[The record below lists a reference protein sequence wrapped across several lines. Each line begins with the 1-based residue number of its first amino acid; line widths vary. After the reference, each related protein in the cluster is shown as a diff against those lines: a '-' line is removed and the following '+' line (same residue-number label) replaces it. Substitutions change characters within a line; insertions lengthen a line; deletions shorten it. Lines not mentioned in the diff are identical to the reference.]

1 MTLDSNRKDQ
11 HVDLAEKQYQ
21 PADLSDFGKMRFV
34 HHSLPNLKVADIS
47 LQTEMAG
54 MSLAAPFYINGMTG
68 GSERTKQINADLAAV
83 AKMTGL
89 AMASGS
95 VSAALKDPSVSDSF
109 SVIRKVNPDGQ
120 IFANIGAHHSLENAK
135 RAVDILEADA
145 LQIHINAPQE
155 MIMPEGDRDFTMWLR
170 QIEEISTHV
179 GVPVIVKEV
188 GFGMSRETIQ
198 QLIGV
203 GVRTIDV
210 SGKGG
215 TNFAAIENARRTT
228 TSYDDLEN
236 WGQSTVISL
245 LEAASHRSK
254 AEFLASGGIK
264 TPLDIVKALSLGAK
278 AVGLSGQFLHMV
290 LNDGPE
296 KTAETIAAW
305 KQQITTVMAMLGKT
319 SVADL
324 AGTDLIFQRDILD
337 WCDMRGIDYRQ
348 YANRSVQS

>member
-47 LQTEMAG
+47 LHTEFAG

-68 GSERTKQINADLAAV
+68 GSERTKQINADLATV

-109 SVIRKVNPDGQ
+109 AIIRKVNPNGKV
-120 IFANIGAHHSLENAK
+120 FANIGAHHSLENAK

-170 QIEEISTHV
+170 QIEEITAHV

-188 GFGMSRETIQ
+188 GFGMSRETIA
-198 QLIGV
+198 QLIAV

-215 TNFAAIENARRTT
+215 TNFAAIENARRTAIA
-228 TSYDDLEN
+228 YDELEN
-236 WGQSTVISL
+236 WGQSTLISL
-245 LEAASHRSK
+245 LEADVHRGK

-290 LNDGPE
+290 LSNGPE
-296 KTAETIAAW
+296 KTAETVEAW
-305 KQQITTVMAMLGKT
+305 KEQITTVMAMLGKT

-324 AGTDLIFQRDILD
+324 ARTDLIFQRDIID
-337 WCDMRGIDYRQ
+337 WCEMRGIDYRQ
-348 YANRSVQS
+348 YANRSVKS